1 MHKQGLEFGYFYYS
15 VNLLLYFSIVL
26 YLHLLDWWYVY
37 MWTSYDQLSNPT
49 YLPVYMKVNYLF
61 NNVY

>member
-1 MHKQGLEFGYFYYS
+1 MHKQGLEFVYFYYS

-37 MWTSYDQLSNPT
+37 MWTS
-49 YLPVYMKVNYLF
+49 
-61 NNVY
+61 